1 MILASHFFNVFCKI
15 MLFGFENAFYDTA
28 SIYELDCTNQ
38 RDYVRDVL
46 GCLSMIMPDFTDFK
60 FYFFCATA
68 NIEPDSLKD
77 TYPRKI
83 LIQWEDQLG
92 TEPSER
98 IMSSFFCVFKTHL
111 RKPSIK
117 YGNLFS
123 YPLGIPRKIKEMP
136 VIPICERKYD
146 VFYSGNLNKN
156 RVSFYEALTFC
167 KPTFKRLL
175 SCRILRL
182 AGKYEYDLR
191 WRNWALRLKSLV
203 FKCGATSFNDLFD
216 SSYIKFTRFYEGG
229 LSPDEYAE
237 ILAQSKIVLSPKGF
251 YNTECF
257 RFYEAL
263 RQGCIVITEKLPVT
277 DYYNSDCYIEVETW
291 KGVSSLV
298 NSILADKNRLEKLSL
313 HSRDYYDKVL
323 SPMGVAKYV
332 VSKIMVSGK

>member
-1 MILASHFFNVFCKI
+1 MCFVKF

-28 SIYELDCTNQ
+28 SIYELNCTNQ
-38 RDYVRDVL
+38 CDYVRSVL
-46 GCLSMIMPDFTDFK
+46 ECLSVVMPDFASFR

-68 NIEPDSLKD
+68 NIVPDALKD

-98 IMSSFFCVFKTHL
+98 VMSSFVCVFKTHL
-111 RKPSIK
+111 RRQSVR
-117 YGNLFS
+117 YENLFS

-136 VIPICERKYD
+136 IIPICERKYD

-156 RVSFYEALTFC
+156 RVPFYESLTFC
-167 KPTFKRLL
+167 KPTLKRLIV
-175 SCRILRL
+175 CPILRL
-182 AGKYEYDLR
+182 AGNYEYDLK

-203 FKCGATSFNDLFD
+203 FKLGATSFNDLFD
-216 SSYIKFTRFYEGG
+216 SSYIKFTRFFEAG
-229 LSPDEYAE
+229 LTPDEYAE
-237 ILAQSKIVLSPKGF
+237 TLAQSKIVLSPKGF

-263 RQGCIVITEKLPVT
+263 RQGCIVITEKLPDT
-277 DYYNSDCYIEVETW
+277 DYYNSDCYIEVDTW
-291 KGVSSLV
+291 KGFSRLV
-298 NSILADKNRLEKLSL
+298 NSLLADKDKMEILSKR
-313 HSRDYYDKVL
+313 SRDYYNKYL

-332 VSKIMVSGK
+332 VSKLERLASLTP